1 MGGGIDGTM
10 KRRTIG
16 VAALA
21 LCAAFGQ
28 GGVVFR
34 AETRLVELYVT
45 VRDHS
50 GRYVD
55 GLPQDRFQVMDN
67 GQPQPI
73 SVFESESTPLSCAVL
88 LDTTGSMAGVLPAV
102 KTSVMHM
109 IDELAVD
116 DSVAIYTFSV
126 GLKRLQD
133 FTSDKA
139 AAKQAVL
146 RGRASGQTAL
156 FDAISELAKEIEPRK
171 GKKAIIVFTDGDDNA
186 SMLNARSAVQ
196 RAKKSGV
203 PVYAIAEGDALK
215 SAPLLA
221 EIREIAETTG
231 AKFHEVHKTSNISE
245 IFQDISVDLGHT
257 YLLAYKAPPSM
268 DQKWRTIELAV
279 SGVKGSK
286 VRAKE
291 GYFPE

>member
-1 MGGGIDGTM
+1 M
-10 KRRTIG
+10 KTKTIG
-16 VAALA
+16 AAALA
-21 LCAAFGQ
+21 MFAAFGQ
-28 GGVVFR
+28 DGLVFR
-34 AETRLVELYVT
+34 AESRLVELYVT

-55 GLPQDRFQVMDN
+55 GLPRERFQVMDN

-88 LDTTGSMAGVLPAV
+88 LDTTGSMAGVLPSV
-102 KTSVMHM
+102 KSSVMHM
-109 IDELAVD
+109 IDELAD
-116 DSVAIYTFSV
+116 GDSVAIYTFSV

-133 FTSDKA
+133 FTADKA

-186 SMLNARSAVQ
+186 SMLNARAAVQ

-215 SAPLLA
+215 SPSLLA
-221 EIREIAETTG
+221 EIREIAESTG
-231 AKFHEVHKTSNISE
+231 AKFHEIHKTSNISE
-245 IFQDISVDLGHT
+245 VFEDISGDLGHT
-257 YLLAYKAPPSM
+257 YLLAYRPPASS

-279 SGVKGSK
+279 SGVKGTK
-286 VRAKE
+286 IRAKE